1 MARDISTNRFAAQN
15 SGRRSGRSIHIV
27 AVDGFEVKENGHAT
41 TARNGEIMHTSF
53 RRVVIIC
60 TAWGA
65 LFVLAACIVVTAVR
79 MVVDAWGMGLW

>member
-1 MARDISTNRFAAQN
+1 MEWRSGRSTAQD

-60 TAWGA
+60 TAYGA
-65 LFVLAACIVVTAVR
+65 LLVIAACIVVTVAR
-79 MVVDAWGMGLW
+79 MIVDAVSVGLW